1 MDEKTYRI
9 TLADGTVLDNLT
21 MNGNNFIS
29 EEAIDASIFDGTC
42 SPVIINDGTNEEIHE
57 HMDLVQVT
65 TVDKKS
71 WFVLRDIPQKELEQT
86 KLKSDLEYLAMMC
99 DVEL

>member
-1 MDEKTYRI
+1 MEQKIYRI
-9 TLADGTVLDNLT
+9 TLTDGTVLDNLT

-29 EEAIDASIFDGTC
+29 EEAIDASFFDGTC
-42 SPVIINDGTNEEIHE
+42 SPVIIHDGINEEIHS
-57 HMDLVQVT
+57 HMELVQVMS
-65 TVDKKS
+65 VNGKS

-86 KLKSDLEYLAMMC
+86 KLKSDIEYLAMMC

>member
-1 MDEKTYRI
+1 
-9 TLADGTVLDNLT
+9 
-21 MNGNNFIS
+21 
-29 EEAIDASIFDGTC
+29 
-42 SPVIINDGTNEEIHE
+42 
-57 HMDLVQVT
+57 MDLVQVT

>member
-1 MDEKTYRI
+1 M
-9 TLADGTVLDNLT
+9 
-21 MNGNNFIS
+21 F
-29 EEAIDASIFDGTC
+29 
-42 SPVIINDGTNEEIHE
+42 PVIINDGTNEEVHE